1 MKTTYQEFAQG
12 MSLITTNAIVKFNNE
27 QTEPYLVIN
36 SNTREIMIPDS
47 MQNIGVIGDHNAETV
62 WFKIDKFFDMA
73 DLGGSIDDYWKR
85 KEEGYY
91 TYILI
96 QFINANQQPYIYLV
110 PAHHV
115 FSKDFI
121 SDETSGSLD
130 TVIFPWILTKEVTET
145 SGIVRF
151 AIRIFKTK
159 TQLITDENGN
169 ITNKDTEVVY
179 SYNTQYAQFNI
190 LTGINNT
197 NAPNAST
204 TILPSQIEDIFD
216 TITKIYIEGMK
227 LVDRPEGTPE
237 TTSIISHDYNYLY
250 NIPKINGVELKGDV
264 DPALILSGLEGDT
277 MVTVNTLDQTLDINS
292 NNAVANK
299 AIAAK
304 FQDLEANIDNRF
316 ENVSIDVD
324 NALSETS
331 ENPVQNKVLYQEIQA
346 LWEEMG
352 GLTYIPIDL
361 LSFNVSP
368 KYFEQGYMVEND
380 ILYLTWEV
388 SKDVSSIEL
397 LGAFA
402 TEDNEGTPI
411 SISPDSEQPLQLTD
425 YNSFDANRT
434 FTLTVKDNKGE
445 DSLSVEVKFVPGL
458 YYGITT
464 NVEVDDDLFATLTKQ
479 LSETR
484 ELEFTVTA
492 DEGEYIIFA
501 SPEDYGECVFKVGG
515 FDGGFEKISTFEYT
529 NQYDYTTNYFV
540 YKSSNTNLGTT
551 KVQVL

>member
-96 QFINANQQPYIYLV
+96 QFINASQKPYIYLV

-121 SDETSGSLD
+121 NDETSGSLD

-145 SGIVRF
+145 SGDIRF

-159 TQLITDENGN
+159 TQLITDKNGN
-169 ITNKDTEVVY
+169 ITNKDTEVIY
-179 SYNTQYAQFNI
+179 SYNTQYAQFTI
-190 LTGINNT
+190 LTGINNAD
-197 NAPNAST
+197 APNAST

-277 MVTVNTLDQTLDINS
+277 MVTVNTLDQALDINS

-324 NALSETS
+324 DVLSETS

-352 GLTYIPIDL
+352 GLTYVPIDL
-361 LSFNVSP
+361 SSFNISP
-368 KYFEQGYMVEND
+368 KYFEQGYIVEND

-402 TEDNEGTPI
+402 TEDDEGTPV

-425 YNSFDANRT
+425 YNSFDTNRT
-434 FTLTVKDNKGE
+434 FTLTVKDNRGE
-445 DSLSVEVKFVPGL
+445 DSLSVEIKFVPGL
-458 YYGITT
+458 YYGTSANI
-464 NVEVDDDLFATLTKQ
+464 EVNKDLFINLTKI

-484 ELEFTVTA
+484 QQEFTVTA
-492 DEGEYIIFA
+492 NEGQYIIFA
-501 SPEDYGECVFKVGG
+501 SPEDYGECTFKVGG
-515 FDGGFEKISTFEYT
+515 FDGGFEKIATFEYT
-529 NQYDYTTNYFV
+529 NQYNYITNYFV
-540 YKSSNTNLGTT
+540 YKSSNPNLGTT
-551 KVQVL
+551 TVQVL